1 MPQDPRH
8 EAFCRA
14 NRLNW
19 DERRPS
25 HVASPQYD
33 RKAFWS
39 RRNGCR
45 STLPARP
52 APNVGDREGSRAS
65 LDAFEACAP
74 GGEVN
79 VYVIDRG
86 GHTWPGPPVPLAMAR
101 R

>member
-19 DERRPS
+19 DERLPS

-39 RRNGCR
+39 RHNGCR

-52 APNVGDREGSRAS
+52 APQ
-65 LDAFEACAP
+65 
-74 GGEVN
+74 
-79 VYVIDRG
+79 
-86 GHTWPGPPVPLAMAR
+86 R